1 MSSQNKIFQR
11 EINKDRFDYVLFL
24 VLTCVLALVTLKGF
38 TFAPEI
44 RNDWNSLGFSYDTSI
59 PLILAVPFDLL
70 YVGVAVWF
78 LIRRKVAF
86 GKKQLIM
93 TTIFIILAAFRISS
107 YFLFPESVEF
117 SLSNPF
123 DPNQIIDISY
133 SDYALVDKCIECIA
147 EVIFLF
153 HLYLIAMVFPTL
165 NKDKKDIVSSVVLML
180 FAAVAIVM
188 TIYSMITEGDI
199 LLGNLYYY
207 LGKPGYM
214 INDAISFTS
223 HRNVF
228 GFFLTLGVISQV
240 LFLFKKP
247 NFISILIM
255 LYLAAFTILIHSR
268 TSISIC
274 FLLLGLTMISFI
286 VLNLKK
292 HPVISCSFILM
303 ILAAIILV
311 VLSLTVFKDRV
322 VVKKIYEELKK
333 FFDFTSVNNRI
344 DHISTSWKLLTYH
357 SYFFWMGL
365 GRVPFMHNYHQYLVA
380 INYEPNTVTSHNGF
394 LEPFFYQGAVMG
406 IIYFIFYIVIF
417 GLIIYLFVKK
427 DKNIGI
433 SYLLAGLGLFIHSI
447 FEMRAIFIFESTS
460 ILFMMIFLFPLI
472 KEYSYFIANKE
483 DIIDNRR
490 YKTLIY
496 KLS

>member
-93 TTIFIILAAFRISS
+93 TTIFIILATFRISS

-214 INDAISFTS
+214 INDAISF
-223 HRNVF
+223 
-228 GFFLTLGVISQV
+228 L
-240 LFLFKKP
+240 
-247 NFISILIM
+247 
-255 LYLAAFTILIHSR
+255 
-268 TSISIC
+268 
-274 FLLLGLTMISFI
+274 
-286 VLNLKK
+286 
-292 HPVISCSFILM
+292 
-303 ILAAIILV
+303 
-311 VLSLTVFKDRV
+311 LSL
-322 VVKKIYEELKK
+322 
-333 FFDFTSVNNRI
+333 
-344 DHISTSWKLLTYH
+344 
-357 SYFFWMGL
+357 
-365 GRVPFMHNYHQYLVA
+365 
-380 INYEPNTVTSHNGF
+380 
-394 LEPFFYQGAVMG
+394 
-406 IIYFIFYIVIF
+406 
-417 GLIIYLFVKK
+417 
-427 DKNIGI
+427 
-433 SYLLAGLGLFIHSI
+433 
-447 FEMRAIFIFESTS
+447 
-460 ILFMMIFLFPLI
+460 
-472 KEYSYFIANKE
+472 
-483 DIIDNRR
+483 
-490 YKTLIY
+490 
-496 KLS
+496 